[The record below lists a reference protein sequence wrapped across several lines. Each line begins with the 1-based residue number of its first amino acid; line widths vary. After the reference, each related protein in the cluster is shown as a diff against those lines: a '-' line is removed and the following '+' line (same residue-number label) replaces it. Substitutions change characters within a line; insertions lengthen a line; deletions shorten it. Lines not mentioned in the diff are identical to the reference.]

1 MSQTAETGKVSDTP
15 VEELTYEQ
23 AYGELEEIV
32 AQLETED
39 QALENALALYERGR
53 ALAGRCAR
61 LLETAELR
69 VREHTD

>member
-1 MSQTAETGKVSDTP
+1 MPQTSKTDKLSDTP

-53 ALAGRCAR
+53 ALAGRCAG

-69 VREHTD
+69 VREQTE